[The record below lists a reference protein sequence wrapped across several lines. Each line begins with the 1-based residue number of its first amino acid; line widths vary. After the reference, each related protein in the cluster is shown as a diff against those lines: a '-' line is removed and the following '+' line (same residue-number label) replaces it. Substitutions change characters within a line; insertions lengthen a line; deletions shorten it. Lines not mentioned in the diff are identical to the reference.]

1 MLLSK
6 EELSQIR
13 SEVGSRTAQ
22 YQNIVPRLLRHI
34 AALQAVVDVLEAEV
48 QDAWALA
55 KKAPST
61 KAPATKA
68 PAKKAPSKKAPA
80 KKK

>member
-13 SEVGSRTAQ
+13 SQVGSRTAQ
-22 YQNIVPRLLRHI
+22 YQNMVPKLLRHI
-34 AALQAVVDVLEAEV
+34 AALEAAAVV
-48 QDAWALA
+48 
-55 KKAPST
+55 KA
-61 KAPATKA
+61 APAKKA
-68 PAKKAPSKKAPA
+68 PAKKAPARKAPAKKAPA